1 MSIVGAQLEPS
12 STLARGL
19 RGYVT
24 AVGGALGVGW
34 ESCSLGLD
42 RPLSG
47 YIALDWR
54 LPDHPGRDLALL
66 WDERHGWSPAVETHS
81 GEDLI
86 VLCYL
91 GGPVVPEPR
100 AVVRFVAG
108 LRAGYPV
115 GQSDPPGTDDG
126 PNPLAG
132 LNAYLDPAP
141 G

>member
-1 MSIVGAQLEPS
+1 MSIVSVQLDPN

-54 LPDHPGRDLALL
+54 LPDHPDRDLALV
-66 WDERHGWSPAVETHS
+66 WDERQGWSAAVETHS

-86 VLCYL
+86 VLRYL

-100 AVVRFVAG
+100 AVARFVAD
-108 LRAGYPV
+108 LRAGYPA
-115 GQSDPPGTDDG
+115 GHADPPGAHDG
-126 PNPLAG
+126 GNPLAD
-132 LNAYLDPAP
+132 LNRYLDPAR